1 MKDSGDIP
9 VVRISNLQSQFVSVE
24 KCLFVKESSDYTEYL
39 INDGDLLIAMS
50 GATTGKIGIYKSKSK
65 AYLNQRVGNIRLY
78 CTAKSALLY
87 RNIFINSQQKNI
99 LEMAYGGAQP
109 NISGEKICGL
119 LFPLPPLAEQRRIVQ
134 TIEQYN
140 SILEAISK

>member
-1 MKDSGDIP
+1 MPRSSHAEFYARKLHAGCIAFCDSDSCAKLHADG
-9 VVRISNLQSQFVSVE
+9 VVKSCAKLSGISFS
-24 KCLFVKESSDYTEYL
+24 
-39 INDGDLLIAMS
+39 
-50 GATTGKIGIYKSKSK
+50 TGKIGIYNSKSK

-87 RNIFINSQQKNI
+87 RNIFINSQQKKI

>member
-1 MKDSGDIP
+1 MYHGGNQHCIGFALPESVSEVFDFAPAAGSDDWHGDSFRNHPGYG
-9 VVRISNLQSQFVSVE
+9 QFIAVADSVG
-24 KCLFVKESSDYTEYL
+24 
-39 INDGDLLIAMS
+39 IN
-50 GATTGKIGIYKSKSK
+50 GID
-65 AYLNQRVGNIRLY
+65 
-78 CTAKSALLY
+78 
-87 RNIFINSQQKNI
+87 SQQKNI